1 MTTVIQAEKLSK
13 RYRIGEHER
22 YHALRDVLTRALRS
36 PMSFLRRSQPKM
48 FWALKEVS
56 LDVREG
62 EVLGVIGRNGAGKT
76 TLLKILSRI
85 TRPTSG
91 WAEIRGRV
99 GSLLEVGTGFHPE
112 LTGRE
117 NTFLSG
123 AILGMSKREITCKF
137 DEIVAFAE
145 LEKFIDTPVKYY
157 SSGMHVR
164 LAFAVAAHLEPEIL
178 LVDEVLAVGD
188 LEFQKKCLG
197 KMSEVSKGGRTI
209 VFISHQMS
217 QIRRLCARVIWVDR
231 GVIKKDGPTLD
242 VVSAYEGSFTE
253 GIDIGDVQNKA
264 FGRDIQFLKWELL
277 VGNGAPPNVLQ
288 HFGPVSFRV
297 VIHLPET
304 IRRGN
309 YAILLLDDG
318 GRIIWHGNCEF
329 SALEPGTFEFMHHL
343 PTLPIKPGA
352 YRWKI
357 GIYDGRKWTDPWW
370 ALPELFVGTKPLLTT
385 ADEFMPILN
394 LPCDM
399 EVRPLKELRK

>member
-1 MTTVIQAEKLSK
+1 MHGHSHQVDSSV
-13 RYRIGEHER
+13 G
-22 YHALRDVLTRALRS
+22 VLIVVGVRLY
-36 PMSFLRRSQPKM
+36 
-48 FWALKEVS
+48 
-56 LDVREG
+56 REG
-62 EVLGVIGRNGAGKT
+62 LTDLLNDQAGIYIKGAAADHETAIALAQAVQPDVTLLDT
-76 TLLKILSRI
+76 TLPDSLAGVEMLVRVAPNTRI
-85 TRPTSG
+85 IALAVTETES
-91 WAEIRGRV
+91 
-99 GSLLEVGTGFHPE
+99 
-112 LTGRE
+112 
-117 NTFLSG
+117 
-123 AILGMSKREITCKF
+123 
-137 DEIVAFAE
+137 EIVSFAE

-157 SSGMHVR
+157 SSGMYVR

-197 KMSEVSKGGRTI
+197 RMSEVSKAGRTI
-209 VFISHQMS
+209 VFISHQMG
-217 QIRRLCARVIWVDR
+217 QIRRLCERVIWVDH

-253 GIDIGDVQNKA
+253 RIDIGDVQDKIS
-264 FGRDIQFLKWELL
+264 GRDIQFLKWELL
-277 VGNGAPPNVLQ
+277 VDNGAPSNVLQ

-304 IRRGN
+304 IRKGN
-309 YAILLLDDG
+309 YAILLLDDD

-329 SALEPGTFEFMHHL
+329 SALEPGTFEFMHRL

-399 EVRPLKELRK
+399 EVRPLEELRK